1 MPNIFEWGQHRDNI
15 KMFALLFSGLIMALS
30 SSFILISFLLF
41 KSLLINIFH
50 IVHKLL
56 HLHILIPLQKLW
68 LLFNESPPI
77 CCNNLF
83 RGVGQY
89 YSLWFRYNNFS
100 KLIVIIKDKDCKLL
114 LFSAFKF
121 YKLITKPDFFHLV
134 FVTIMTLYQVIC
146 TGPTYC
152 KDLFINVLCF

>member
-56 HLHILIPLQKLW
+56 HLHILISLQKLL
-68 LLFNESPPI
+68 LLFNNSPFI
-77 CCNNLF
+77 FCNTLF
-83 RGVGQY
+83 LCVGLY
-89 YSLWFRYNNFS
+89 F
-100 KLIVIIKDKDCKLL
+100 LL
-114 LFSAFKF
+114 LFLFN
-121 YKLITKPDFFHLV
+121 YFFN
-134 FVTIMTLYQVIC
+134 FVIII
-146 TGPTYC
+146 
-152 KDLFINVLCF
+152 LF